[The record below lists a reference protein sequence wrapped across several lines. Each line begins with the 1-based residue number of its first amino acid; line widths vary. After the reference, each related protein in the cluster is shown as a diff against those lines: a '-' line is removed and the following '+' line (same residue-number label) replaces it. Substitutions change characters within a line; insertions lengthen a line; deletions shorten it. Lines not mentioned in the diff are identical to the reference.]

1 MSPLGV
7 STDTTGPGYANVP
20 FVKFT
25 LTRCP
30 GRAVE
35 NQQANLPR
43 RSKPDGAR
51 AANRRATGESDL
63 CRRVARGRSEE
74 IRRAYSLSHRSSH
87 RDVTQCRSCRD
98 CRRNACWRGRGSGRE
113 SDVEPSFVIRCDVK
127 FVPVMFTGV
136 PAAPTVGVKAVIVG
150 VPAPDA
156 TVNELL
162 LVAVPLGAVTLIGP
176 VVAPLG
182 TVATS

>member
-1 MSPLGV
+1 MLVGVAEEVVAKATLNLVLSFAAMS
-7 STDTTGPGYANVP
+7 
-20 FVKFT
+20 
-25 LTRCP
+25 
-30 GRAVE
+30 
-35 NQQANLPR
+35 
-43 RSKPDGAR
+43 
-51 AANRRATGESDL
+51 
-63 CRRVARGRSEE
+63 
-74 IRRAYSLSHRSSH
+74 
-87 RDVTQCRSCRD
+87 
-98 CRRNACWRGRGSGRE
+98 
-113 SDVEPSFVIRCDVK
+113 K